1 MRKSIRNVGKELGE
15 LRTSQLITSYGVGTI
30 VDFKEETAII
40 GGADDWKPADEDDP
54 RILHCHSLEKVLQ
67 RAYFVKPKYDK
78 KNRAIYEKSY
88 SRDIRAYRFPEILY
102 CPACTYLWKD
112 KQFAGLQKGELR
124 CPECNHRLVP

>member
-112 KQFAGLQKGELR
+112 KQFAGLQKGELLSR
-124 CPECNHRLVP
+124 MQP